1 MLKKVIIAVI
11 AIGAVFFLAG
21 CGMQSSSD
29 PAPIVTKT
37 VIQEAPAAPAPA
49 PVTSSEDDYI
59 MYIQSVR
66 PDMVST
72 YGESSLISVG
82 YSFCEFVRSGGTITQ
97 YGEIAISSGITTNEA
112 AAIGAAAI
120 TAFCPDMQYI
130 VD

>member
-1 MLKKVIIAVI
+1 MLKKVIIAVF
-11 AIGAVFFLAG
+11 AIGALAG
-21 CGMQSSSD
+21 CGMQSSA
-29 PAPIVTKT
+29 PAPTVTKT
-37 VIQEAPAAPAPA
+37 VVQEAPAAPAPA
-49 PVTSSEDDYI
+49 PAPVTSPEDDYI
-59 MYIQSVR
+59 IFIESVR
-66 PDMVST
+66 PDMIST

-82 YSFCEFVRSGGTITQ
+82 YSFCEFVRSGGTIEQ